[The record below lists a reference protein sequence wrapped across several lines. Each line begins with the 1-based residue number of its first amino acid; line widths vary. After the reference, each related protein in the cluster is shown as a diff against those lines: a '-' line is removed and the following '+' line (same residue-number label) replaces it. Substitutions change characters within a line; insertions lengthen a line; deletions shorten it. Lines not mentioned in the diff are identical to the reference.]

1 MKRFK
6 VPGRLIAA
14 VLSVLMVAGLVP
26 IVPITV
32 RAATDSG
39 TSNYVTLPIT
49 IRDYASDGM
58 LFECNEMGET
68 GTVGV
73 GAVANITPPNQLFT
87 DVPGGMASYTS
98 QAVDGGIRYTSASTG
113 GYLTWHFDGETRT
126 QVRYAVIKYRTGA
139 GYSSQPTIGHRCS
152 DGNHYMNFNTSG
164 YSKPS
169 TWTTVVMDLGG
180 GSATTNYV
188 TLFPRLNAGA
198 YIEIAYAAFFALEA
212 DANAY
217 RAADGQITY
226 TYEKIYNYGNN
237 AGYGLIATNAASHFN
252 DLYVNLANHTEGNKW
267 LTVDTSLLAGTTYI
281 QNGGWNN
288 SYVESY
294 RHTLNNGVVQEVYG
308 ALIRSDLVE
317 SYLGENGKPVYV
329 QSVVDYL
336 ASYMKKT
343 LSAEWQDS
351 ATGHYNLWCVMGA
364 KLDDLGGTDLATKI
378 RAQLDANRSNGEWQM
393 GDYHASKAKFEA
405 GKLHEYT
412 QITSCYDA
420 AYFILHN
427 TFADNTGYGQTVEAY
442 GELRMVA
449 TTNADG
455 KPCYVFGSA
464 YNDTAYD
471 AVNGV
476 IYNTQTVNADKYN
489 DYALRGNGWNLHR
502 FDPLNDIY
510 MAEAVAAGYTGH
522 TGYGNAASNDTYRD
536 LEDEFHD
543 ASDNR
548 FYPETNYHLTLE
560 GHAQFIYHYDD
571 DLYFTFTGDDDVY
584 LYINGVRVLDLGGAH
599 AISKVKLRLNDV
611 IDICGLEEGEAY
623 SFDFFYMERH
633 GTAANFSIETNI
645 RIVDPSMVTT
655 KNAYQNDLAIG
666 YNGYVDA
673 QKPVIYQF
681 GLENKG
687 EAHINDLTFTDRD
700 IHVSLTPDAIS
711 LNSETAMSDLKVT
724 FYDAAGNAT
733 VDTEVT
739 EDELKAYLAA
749 GLAVGEKMVIYGF
762 RYTIPASMWDG
773 DSFLNRVETTA
784 VAKYENATTKSLT
797 GVADWMVQ
805 KYEVLFDPL
814 HVYDWGLLDGEG
826 GFADGTANGVT
837 LTLAELLSVADTATD
852 AYGRPLTD
860 ETVADLR
867 LNIQSLRGTNTVSGE
882 EIRATEFTAAGY
894 ASGEYVLLLTE
905 VGNTFHLGSYDLS
918 RYTAIEFT
926 YGTDQHAK
934 LGDDGSEFVLTDK
947 DGNVLGR
954 AALSN
959 ATDHWK
965 AGSRTVA
972 IPLATAYHGDVYLS
986 MTMSL
991 NAAGTRDGAAV
1002 NVIRLVGKSANAL
1015 NLSPNT
1021 TVRLCSAS
1029 GDYGHV
1035 NANAVLNADGSIT
1048 YKATAPGAD
1057 VYYYNMVDGATRYG
1071 PVRVDVYTYGVTDQ
1085 IYVIDY
1091 DLPVELLGGTH
1102 GFLKQNVLTL
1112 ADNPH
1117 ATSYA
1122 ITDTAAHAQYGR
1134 FDTAHTD
1141 TSVTYT
1147 PVGFMNGVD
1156 TLNLTL
1162 TVQEDGADS
1171 VTKFT
1176 GIEMTQTVTVA
1187 PANVMY
1193 YEDNNAGLT
1202 YINTN
1207 PADAN
1212 GNVWASF
1219 ESADKGTEQSADPH
1233 RNYGSD
1239 PNYATNKMEDM
1250 LMTGL
1255 ALDGL
1260 ENVDAATLADIRAA
1274 VLENMIFG
1282 EGVIAPHASNGTLH
1296 AMAIR
1301 YPNNTKILEFEFT
1314 GTGFEIISRTT
1325 AAAYAVLTVRVEK
1338 RNETTGA
1345 YEIYKVI
1352 PVISECVGGDLDQIP
1367 LVARKDMPYG
1377 DYRVTV
1383 STSNIKGVGRM
1394 VYIDGVRIYQ
1404 PLGND
1409 NRYYT
1414 ADEAN
1419 ATFHEIK
1426 TEIKKGN
1433 IVYAEIHGDPFAAD
1447 SANKWVYGATL
1458 VENTN
1463 VIEVDEETGIR
1474 YTASTLTNTDVPRE
1488 DDLPY
1493 NTAYMQVGPNNEIY
1507 LGTRTGADLNFIA
1520 FYLIKTDDV
1529 ADEDRSIQIGAHIK
1543 FTDEAATGDGQVTLL
1558 YGSRSAQVAGRAYAE
1573 TVSGGTEQYI
1583 TVDTACLV
1591 ESEGKCL
1598 LMIGT
1603 EDGDGEVLAL
1613 TNLKL
1618 NGYEIATN
1626 TDDEIMAVAE
1636 TDMYH
1641 YRASTL
1647 MRETVNLYNH
1657 YMNEN
1662 LKACTESRKTR
1673 GE

>member
-198 YIEIAYAAFFALEA
+198 YIDIAYAAFFAREA

-217 RAADGQITY
+217 RAADGQIEY

-343 LSAEWQDS
+343 LSAEWQDP
-351 ATGHYNLWCVMGA
+351 ATGHYNLWYVMGA

-427 TFADNTGYGQTVEAY
+427 TFADNMGYGQTVEAY

-489 DYALRGNGWNLHR
+489 EYALRGNGWNLHR

-543 ASDNR
+543 ASDSR

-826 GFADGTANGVT
+826 GFANGTANGVT

-860 ETVADLR
+860 E
-867 LNIQSLRGTNTVSGE
+867 
-882 EIRATEFTAAGY
+882 
-894 ASGEYVLLLTE
+894 AS
-905 VGNTFHLGSYDLS
+905 VGVGLQLS
-918 RYTAIEFT
+918 
-926 YGTDQHAK
+926 TDA
-934 LGDDGSEFVLTDK
+934 
-947 DGNVLGR
+947 
-954 AALSN
+954 
-959 ATDHWK
+959 
-965 AGSRTVA
+965 
-972 IPLATAYHGDVYLS
+972 
-986 MTMSL
+986 
-991 NAAGTRDGAAV
+991 
-1002 NVIRLVGKSANAL
+1002 
-1015 NLSPNT
+1015 

-1057 VYYYNMVDGATRYG
+1057 VYYYNMVDGTTRYG

-1156 TLNLTL
+1156 TLNLTW

-1520 FYLIKTDDV
+1520 FYLVKTDDV

-1558 YGSRSAQVAGRAYAE
+1558 YGSRFAQVAGRAYAE